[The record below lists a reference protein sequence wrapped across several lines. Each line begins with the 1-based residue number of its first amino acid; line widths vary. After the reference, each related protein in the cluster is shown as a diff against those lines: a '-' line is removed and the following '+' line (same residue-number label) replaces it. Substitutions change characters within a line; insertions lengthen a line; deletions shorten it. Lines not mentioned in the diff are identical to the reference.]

1 MAFFQHL
8 KPKAARDG
16 ASHLN
21 WMGGRSYDVAD
32 PLKRLRLAASSC
44 FFGEPMYYHRDPA
57 DPRPVKAATKAD
69 RRARPSDGRARP
81 SDGRARLSDADV
93 RRLRETL
100 CAVDPAEW
108 RALSPA
114 ALLEKAIDEALAA
127 DPEATLAEAA
137 RLREDEHLRTTPQ
150 VILVRAANTA
160 AVRGTGL
167 VRRFAP
173 RIVRRADE
181 PAVCLAYQIYRFGKP
196 VPNALKRAL
205 RDALERFEDHA
216 LAKYRLEGKGS
227 KTVDVVN
234 LVHPKSPSVD
244 RLARGALRA
253 TGRTWEAIVSARGS
267 NRCAWRKALPVMGHM
282 ALLRN
287 LRNLIEARVPAE
299 VFLPKL
305 LATAAEGKQLPFRYY
320 SAYQAVKGCAPG
332 SVLDAVEQC
341 LHRSLGQVPRFQGR
355 VMALCDNSG
364 SAQGTTTSSLGTMR
378 ISTIANLT
386 GVVAGMR
393 ADDGHLG
400 VFGDRLE
407 SFAVRKQESVF
418 SQLDRAEEIART
430 IGTATENGVWLF
442 WDRAIRERQRW
453 DAVFVMSDMQAG
465 HGGLYGKRPKD
476 YADFAW
482 KGNHIDVA
490 KLVATYRARVNRD
503 VQVFLVQV
511 AGYQDTL
518 VPEFYD
524 RTYILGGW
532 GEGLLRFAAAMAQE
546 QA

>member
-1 MAFFQHL
+1 MAFFQQL
-8 KPKAARDG
+8 KRKANHDS

-21 WMGGRSYDVAD
+21 WMGGRSYGIAD

-57 DPRPVKAATKAD
+57 DPRPVKANKKKHPAD
-69 RRARPSDGRARP
+69 G
-81 SDGRARLSDADV
+81 ARLSLADV
-93 RRLRETL
+93 KRLRETL
-100 CAVDPAEW
+100 GAVDPAEW

-114 ALLEKAIDEALAA
+114 ALIEKAIDEALAA

-137 RLREDEHLRTTPQ
+137 RLREEEHLRTTPQ

-160 AVRGTGL
+160 SVRGTGL
-167 VRRFAP
+167 VRRYAP
-173 RIVRRADE
+173 RILRRADE
-181 PAVCLAYQIYRFGKP
+181 PAVALAYQLYRFGKP

-205 RDALERFEDHA
+205 RDALERFDDHA

-244 RLARGALRA
+244 RLAKGTLRA
-253 TGRTWEAIVSARGS
+253 TGRTWESIISARGS

-287 LRNLIEARVPAE
+287 LRNLIEAGVPHDA
-299 VFLPKL
+299 FLPKL
-305 LATAAEGKQLPFRYY
+305 VATAAEGKQLPFRYY
-320 SAYQAVKGCAPG
+320 SAYCAVKDRAPG
-332 SVLDAVEQC
+332 AVLDAVEQC
-341 LHRSLGQVPRFQGR
+341 LDRSLGQVPRFPGR
-355 VMALCDNSG
+355 VMVLCDNSG

-407 SFAVRKQESVF
+407 SFAVRKRESVF
-418 SQLDRAEEIART
+418 SQLDRAEHIART
-430 IGTATENGVWLF
+430 IGMATENGVWLF

-453 DAVFVMSDMQAG
+453 DAVFVLSDMQAG

-476 YADFAW
+476 YAEFAW
-482 KGNHIDVA
+482 NERYIDVA
-490 KLVATYRARVNRD
+490 KLVATYRARVHRD

-532 GEGLLRFAAAMAQE
+532 GEGLLRFAAAMAQV
-546 QA
+546 

>member
-8 KPKAARDG
+8 KRQDKRSAD
-16 ASHLN
+16 SHLN
-21 WMGGRSYDVAD
+21 WMGGRSYDITD

-44 FFGEPMYYHRDPA
+44 FFGEPMYYHLEPA
-57 DPRPVKAATKAD
+57 DPRPAKAVDAAKAAKAK
-69 RRARPSDGRARP
+69 AAKKAAA
-81 SDGRARLSDADV
+81 RARLSDAEV

-100 CAVDPAEW
+100 GAVDPAEW
-108 RALSPA
+108 RKLSPA
-114 ALLEKAIDEALAA
+114 ALIEKAIDEALAA

-137 RLREDEHLRTTPQ
+137 RLREEEHMRTTPQ

-160 AVRGTGL
+160 SVRGTGL
-167 VRRFAP
+167 VRSYAP
-173 RIVRRADE
+173 RILKRADE
-181 PAVCLAYQIYRFGKP
+181 PAVALAYQLYRFGKP

-205 RDALERFEDHA
+205 RDALERFDDHA

-227 KTVDVVN
+227 KTVDVMN

-244 RLARGALRA
+244 RLAKGALRA

-287 LRNLIEARVPAE
+287 LRNLIEAGVPFDQ
-299 VFLPKL
+299 FLPKL
-305 LATAAEGKQLPFRYY
+305 VETAAEGKQLPFRYY
-320 SAYQAVKGCAPG
+320 SAYRAVKGCAPG
-332 SVLDAVEQC
+332 AVLDAVEKC
-341 LHRSLGQVPRFQGR
+341 LNRSLGQVPYFPGR
-355 VMALCDNSG
+355 VMVLCDNSG
-364 SAQGTTTSSLGTMR
+364 SAQGTTTSSLGTMQ

-393 ADDGHLG
+393 ASDGHLG

-407 SFAVRKQESVF
+407 TFAVRKQESVF
-418 SQLDRAEEIART
+418 SQLEKAEHIART

-453 DAVFVMSDMQAG
+453 DSVFVMSDMQAG
-465 HGGLYGKRPKD
+465 HGGLYGTRPKD

-482 KGNHIDVA
+482 NGHTIDVA

-503 VQVFLVQV
+503 VRVFLVQV

-532 GEGLLRFAAAMAQE
+532 GEGLLRFAAAMAQ
-546 QA
+546 QQQ

>member
-1 MAFFQHL
+1 MAFFQRL
-8 KPKAARDG
+8 KRRDQGGDAA
-16 ASHLN
+16 HLN
-21 WMGGRSYDVAD
+21 WMGGRSYGISD

-44 FFGEPMYYHRDPA
+44 FFGEPMYYHREPA
-57 DPRPVKAATKAD
+57 DPRPVKRKGTAHLSEAELAHLRATLGEVSPAA
-69 RRARPSDGRARP
+69 
-81 SDGRARLSDADV
+81 
-93 RRLRETL
+93 
-100 CAVDPAEW
+100 W

-114 ALLEKAIDEALAA
+114 ALIERAIDDALAA

-137 RLREDEHLRTTPQ
+137 RLREEEHLRTTPQ
-150 VILVRAANTA
+150 VILVRAANA
-160 AVRGTGL
+160 ASVRGTGL

-173 RIVRRADE
+173 RIIRRADE
-181 PAVCLAYQIYRFGKP
+181 PAVGLSYQLYRFGKP
-196 VPNALKRAL
+196 VPNALKRAF
-205 RDALERFEDHA
+205 RDALQRFDDHA

-234 LVHPKSPSVD
+234 LVHPKSASVD

-287 LRNLIEARVPAE
+287 LRNLIEAGVPE
-299 VFLPKL
+299 DVFLPKL
-305 LATAAEGKQLPFRYY
+305 VATAAEGKQLPFRYY
-320 SAYQAVKGCAPG
+320 SAYCALKDRASG
-332 SVLDAVEQC
+332 RVLDAVEQC
-341 LHRSLGQVPRFQGR
+341 LHRSLGELPRFPGR
-355 VMALCDNSG
+355 VMVLCDNSG

-378 ISTIANLT
+378 VSTIANLT

-407 SFAVRKQESVF
+407 RLAVRKQESVF
-418 SQLDRAEEIART
+418 SQLDRAEQAART
-430 IGTATENGVWLF
+430 IGMATENGVWLF
-442 WDRAIRERQRW
+442 WDRAIRERERW
-453 DAVFVMSDMQAG
+453 DTVFVLSDMQAG
-465 HGGLYGKRPKD
+465 HGGLYGKDPGA
-476 YADFAW
+476 YAAFAW
-482 KGNHIDVA
+482 NSRYIDVA

-503 VQVFLVQV
+503 VRVFLVQV

-532 GEGLLRFAAAMAQE
+532 GEGLLRFAAAMASL
-546 QA
+546 